1 MCQNG
6 ESTMDYSKNIRLTNE
21 TNSFMLHNGI
31 RLTAMEPDYARV
43 EAHLDRL
50 NRNLYNA
57 VHGGM
62 FLTMG
67 DCAAGGA
74 ARTNG
79 MRYVTINTSFEFF
92 RNTEND
98 HLIAEGRIR
107 HRGSTLCV
115 AEVEIHDGT
124 GLLLCAGTFTLYC
137 TGKLDEYAGAT

>member
-1 MCQNG
+1 
-6 ESTMDYSKNIRLTNE
+6 MDFTDKIKATNE
-21 TNSFMLHNGI
+21 KNSFMLHNGI
-31 RLTAMEPDYARV
+31 TLTAMEKDYARV
-43 EAHLDRL
+43 EARLDRT

-62 FLTMG
+62 LLTMG

-92 RNTEND
+92 RNTESD
-98 HLIAEGRIR
+98 RLIAEGRIK

-115 AEVEIHDGT
+115 AEVEVRDGE
-124 GLLLCAGTFTLYC
+124 GQLLCGGTFTLYC
-137 TGKLDEYAGAT
+137 TGKLDELSKE